1 MDNLEPLTTDGGR
14 IVKMEVD
21 YSVTCDEKITVA
33 ESLATNGKLQEAL
46 DTLLMLEKQTR
57 TGSDMASTSRVL
69 VAIVQLCFHA
79 KEWTLLNEH
88 IVMLTKRRSQL
99 KLAVV
104 AMVKECCSFI
114 DQISDKET
122 KLKLIESLRNVTE
135 GKIYVEVE
143 RARLTQKLAQ
153 IKEDEGDVTGAA
165 NIIQELQVETY
176 GSMKKQEKVEL
187 ILEQMRL
194 CLAKK
199 DYIRTQIISKKIN
212 TKFFDDDKPEIQQ
225 LKLKYYKLMIELGEH
240 DGQYLDICRHYRAV
254 QITSEINADESK
266 RNAALQNAILYLILA
281 PYDNHQSDLTHRI
294 LEDEALQTIPKYKS
308 FLQLFTTMELIQWKE
323 LSDNYETE
331 LKSGTTA
338 TDVFS
343 LNTEKGNKRWGDLK
357 NRVAEHNVRVMAK
370 YYSRIRVLRMSQL
383 LDMTLEDTEQLL
395 SNMVVDKSVQAKI
408 DRPSGVVEFSVA
420 KSVNEVLNEWSFG
433 LNDLMKLVNNTT
445 HLINKEQMV
454 HKHLLSHQQ

>member
-1 MDNLEPLTTDGGR
+1 M
-14 IVKMEVD
+14 KMEVD
-21 YSVTCDEKITVA
+21 YSATCDEKIAIA
-33 ESLATNGKLQEAL
+33 ESLASEGKLQEAL

-57 TGSDMASTSRVL
+57 TGSDMTSTSRVL
-69 VAIVQLCFHA
+69 VAIVQLCFKA
-79 KEWTLLNEH
+79 KEWALLNEH

-99 KLAVV
+99 KLAVA
-104 AMVKECCSFI
+104 AMVRECCTFI
-114 DQISDKET
+114 DQTPDKET
-122 KLKLIESLRNVTE
+122 KLKLIEALRNVTE
-135 GKIYVEVE
+135 GKIYVEVD

-240 DGQYLDICRHYRAV
+240 DGQYLDICRHYRAT
-254 QITSEINADESK
+254 QATPEINADETK
-266 RNAALQNAILYLILA
+266 RNTALQNAILYLILA

-294 LEDEALQTIPKYKS
+294 LQDEALQKIPKYKS
-308 FLQLFTTMELIQWKE
+308 FLELFTTMELIQWKE
-323 LSDNYETE
+323 LSKDYEKE
-331 LKSGTTA
+331 LKSGSLA

-343 LNTEKGNKRWGDLK
+343 ENTEKGTKRWADLK

-370 YYSRIRVLRMSQL
+370 YYSRIRVVRMAEL

-395 SNMVVDKSVQAKI
+395 SNMVVDKSVKAKI
-408 DRPSGVVEFSVA
+408 DRPSGVVEFSVV

-454 HKHLLSHQQ
+454 HKHLLSH